1 MSNAV
6 LFPGQGSQVPDMR
19 ARVAAQRPD
28 LLAAVTDAVGE
39 DPFPRV
45 EESTRFAQPA
55 ILCAS
60 LAAWSTARPPADLLA
75 GHSLGEIGALAAAGA
90 LTEADALRLVAERGR
105 LMDEA
110 GRAAGG
116 DGSMIALLGRGA
128 ADAAPEIAAATGL
141 AVANDNSPQQVVLS
155 GSRGAF
161 AAATEQAKAHQ
172 LRALELPVA
181 GAFHS
186 PMMASAVPELRRV
199 LDELDVRTPQTTV
212 VSAVTAAPI
221 EDIRETLAEAVVKPV
236 RWRET
241 LHALHALGARR
252 FVEIGPGKVL
262 TGLVRRTLADVEA
275 TAAEQ
280 PEVAHA

>member
-1 MSNAV
+1 MRDRVAV
-6 LFPGQGSQVPDMR
+6 L
-19 ARVAAQRPD
+19 RPD
-28 LLAAVTDAVGE
+28 LLAIVTRAVGE

-60 LAAWSTARPPADLLA
+60 LALWSVAQPEADMLA

-90 LTEADALRLVAERGR
+90 LSEEEALRLVAERGR
-105 LMDEA
+105 LMDES

-116 DGSMIALLGRGA
+116 DGSMIAILGRGA
-128 ADAAPEIAAATGL
+128 ADAASGIAEAAGL

-155 GSRGAF
+155 GSRSGF
-161 AAATEQAKAHQ
+161 AGATEAAEAQG
-172 LRALELPVA
+172 LRAMELAVA

-186 PMMASAVPELRRV
+186 PMMAGAVAEFRAALARA
-199 LDELDVRTPQTTV
+199 DVQAPCIPV
-212 VSAVTAAPI
+212 ISAVTAEPI
-221 EDIRETLAEAVVKPV
+221 GDIRETLAEALVRPV

-241 LHALHALGARR
+241 LEALHGLGARR

-262 TGLVRRTLADVEA
+262 TGLVRRTLTDVEA
-275 TAAEQ
+275 VVAD
-280 PEVAHA
+280 PEVTHA